1 MPANPVRAAAY
12 YRMSKDEQE
21 HSIER
26 QEGQVNPYAAAKGY
40 AVVKVYK
47 DEFLHHIHN
56 KSCTVK
62 PGGYSSANPDL
73 GKMAAD

>member
-1 MPANPVRAAAY
+1 MLQTLSENFA
-12 YRMSKDEQE
+12 
-21 HSIER
+21 
-26 QEGQVNPYAAAKGY
+26 EGTEYFSVL
-40 AVVKVYK
+40 VKVFK

-56 KSCTVK
+56 KSCTVR

>member
-1 MPANPVRAAAY
+1 MPTRAF
-12 YRMSKDEQE
+12 
-21 HSIER
+21 
-26 QEGQVNPYAAAKGY
+26 
-40 AVVKVYK
+40 VKVYRE
-47 DEFLHHIHN
+47 EFEHHIHN